1 MSGQQGQ
8 YNVGCS
14 PTVIN
19 HFAFARKT
27 VVQKMLHVQICAQR
41 KTLTDETVRILLRQ
55 EIEKTTPDPAVNGKV
70 TSIALRPKLTK
81 TPKTLFEDVLD
92 NAAPKERGRRP
103 EMLTIIRSGNETR
116 DVICNKA
123 QDIFFGNIP
132 TVLEEADFHVQTQIY
147 APSKVTPIQE
157 SSQLPPTGTT
167 LQEMDAAALST
178 GGVRVRNF
186 TTISSKADNI

>member
-19 HFAFARKT
+19 HFDFSRKT

-55 EIEKTTPDPAVNGKV
+55 EIEKTASDPAVNGKV
-70 TSIALRPKLTK
+70 TSIPTLTK
-81 TPKTLFEDVLD
+81 APKTLFEDVLD

-103 EMLTIIRSGNETR
+103 EMLSIIRSGNETR

-132 TVLEEADFHVQTQIY
+132 TALEEADFHVQTQIY

-167 LQEMDAAALST
+167 LQETDTAALST
-178 GGVRVRNF
+178 GGGLVRNF